1 MKVTFLFN
9 ELTVPSV
16 RVRASKPSFVSTSC
30 RPRVSLP
37 LSFLLSIA
45 AREKEYN
52 VAGRPENYK
61 FSYCGAS
68 PAESSLPS
76 RSTKWVTMVFNT
88 SSCGIIH
95 ARDRS
100 QALRG
105 IRVADID
112 TDWRKYRLAANSLG
126 LMVKDLHELYYAILL
141 LQPWMWVFR
150 TSSVELRTEWIFISQ
165 RERVIW
171 TMDEQSRS
179 HSVVTTWIGSRDMIS
194 KPKLI
199 VLESTTL

>member
-1 MKVTFLFN
+1 MNWPYLRSGYVLRNRVSFRLPAGPEFRSLFRSYYLLPRVRKN
-9 ELTVPSV
+9 TMSPADRKITSFLTVAPVQPHPVPS
-16 RVRASKPSFVSTSC
+16 
-30 RPRVSLP
+30 
-37 LSFLLSIA
+37 
-45 AREKEYN
+45 
-52 VAGRPENYK
+52 
-61 FSYCGAS
+61 
-68 PAESSLPS
+68 ESDPS

-95 ARDRS
+95 ARDRPRV
-100 QALRG
+100 LRG

-112 TDWRKYRLAANSLG
+112 TGWRKYRLAANSLG
-126 LMVKDLHELYYAILL
+126 STVKDLHELYYAILL

-150 TSSVELRTEWIFISQ
+150 TSSVALRIEWIFIPQ
-165 RERVIW
+165 CGRVIW

-199 VLESTTL
+199 VLESTTS